1 VIRIVVPY
9 AGARGKTRLGDARED
24 LSHAMLE
31 AVLAAANEVGAT
43 WVVSPDP
50 VERATWIPDPGGG
63 QGAAVEAA
71 LAEIGPGPVLIVNSD
86 LPSATADDL
95 RALYDA
101 IPEGGMA
108 IAEARD
114 GTTNALGL
122 SDTSLFAPLYGP
134 GSAERFRAH
143 AEQFVDVIRAGLRD
157 DVDTPADL
165 ATA

>member
-1 VIRIVVPY
+1 
-9 AGARGKTRLGDARED
+9 
-24 LSHAMLE
+24 MLE
-31 AVLAAANEVGAT
+31 AVLAAANTVGPT
-43 WVVSPDP
+43 WVVSPER
-50 VERATWIPDPGGG
+50 VEGATWIPDPGGG

-71 LAEIGPGPVLIVNSD
+71 LAGIGPGPVLIVNSD
-86 LPSATADDL
+86 LPSVTADDL
-95 RALYDA
+95 RALHDA

-122 SDTSLFAPLYGP
+122 SDVSLFAPLYGP
-134 GSAERFRAH
+134 RSAERFRAH
-143 AEQFVDVIRAGLRD
+143 TEHAADVVRAGLRD

>member
-1 VIRIVVPY
+1 
-9 AGARGKTRLGDARED
+9 
-24 LSHAMLE
+24 MLE
-31 AVLAAANEVGAT
+31 AVLAAANTVGPT
-43 WVVSPDP
+43 WVVSPER
-50 VERATWIPDPGGG
+50 VEGATWIPDPGGG
-63 QGAAVEAA
+63 QGAAV
-71 LAEIGPGPVLIVNSD
+71 
-86 LPSATADDL
+86 DDR
-95 RALYDA
+95 RALHDA

-122 SDTSLFAPLYGP
+122 SDVSLFAPLYGP

-143 AEQFVDVIRAGLRD
+143 TEHAADVVRAGLRD